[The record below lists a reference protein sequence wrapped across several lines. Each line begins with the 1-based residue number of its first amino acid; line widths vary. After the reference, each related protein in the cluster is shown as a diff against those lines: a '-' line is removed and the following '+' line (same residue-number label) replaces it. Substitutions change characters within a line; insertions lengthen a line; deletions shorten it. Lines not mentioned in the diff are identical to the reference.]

1 MLRVQ
6 GRASL
11 TTSPDVLKAFSDTSR
26 PPKLVIDF
34 AVESAY
40 LHCAKAMMRSKLW
53 SPDSR
58 VERSVLP
65 TMGEMIKEQAQLS
78 EPAESQAE
86 MLRRYADSL

>member
-1 MLRVQ
+1 MD
-6 GRASL
+6 
-11 TTSPDVLKAFSDTSR
+11 TFSDTAR
-26 PPKLVIDF
+26 PPKLVIDIT
-34 AVESAY
+34 VESAY

-53 SPDSR
+53 SPHSK

>member
-1 MLRVQ
+1 M
-6 GRASL
+6 
-11 TTSPDVLKAFSDTSR
+11 
-26 PPKLVIDF
+26 VIDIT
-34 AVESAY
+34 VESAY

-53 SPDSR
+53 SPHSK